1 MSKSKKQLWL
11 ERVLEK
17 EKLRQ
22 LEKEVKSC
30 AKNYKKSLEKKA
42 TSAEKRMW
50 YALKASPLA
59 KVFEFQHIVYIKE
72 KKAIKNLYIV
82 DFCIPIKKIILE
94 IDGDYHFTSDQ
105 KIKDFKRSS
114 NLRKLEYRIIRVS
127 NSKVYEGTE
136 PIIKRLIAEC
146 NKR

>member
-11 ERVLEK
+11 ERELEK

-59 KVFEFQHIVYIKE
+59 KV
-72 KKAIKNLYIV
+72 
-82 DFCIPIKKIILE
+82 
-94 IDGDYHFTSDQ
+94 
-105 KIKDFKRSS
+105 
-114 NLRKLEYRIIRVS
+114 
-127 NSKVYEGTE
+127 YEGTE